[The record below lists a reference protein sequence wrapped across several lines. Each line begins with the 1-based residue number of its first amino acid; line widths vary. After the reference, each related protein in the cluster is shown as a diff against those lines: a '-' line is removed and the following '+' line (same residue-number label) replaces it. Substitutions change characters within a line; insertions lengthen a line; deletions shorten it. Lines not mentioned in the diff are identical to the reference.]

1 MRKCILALALA
12 FALLLSVPVSAAWS
26 GLPRTGAAYA
36 GQLSDVTKDSPF
48 YENIAALWE
57 YGLTVGKADG
67 SFGVKDNLTVGQ
79 TVIFA
84 GRLRSLYQ
92 TGDPEKGPA
101 AFRSGVQAAY
111 EPYLLYLQ
119 GLKALGDEL
128 SGTYAQ
134 AATRAMAA
142 HILASALPEE
152 ALAPTYGTLVAECY
166 ATGRFI
172 PDVTEYTE
180 YQQDILR
187 LYRAGV
193 VKGSDARGRYY
204 PASPISRGAAAA
216 ILTRLAD
223 PALRSAPAWQLHSA
237 AGTTLADL
245 VPGEPRTVLWPESRE
260 DLQDAIFRAMQQ
272 GKDSVT
278 LRYPRFTQKDAAPL
292 LEDALAIVRLLPEQ
306 SYNYVTCSYTL
317 GSSARVT
324 LTFTALDL
332 SRADTQTLRSETLAS
347 AIAVHDRLWNSG
359 TLREDMSE
367 TEKARALFDWVCANC
382 RYDSSGVRSDRSR
395 SHMAWGVFRRGAA
408 VCDGYTAAY
417 NLLLRLEGIQCQSFR
432 NDDHMWTAAVLDGRS
447 VHIDVTWGDQD
458 SGPDYRCFAMTEQES
473 YAMHP
478 W

>member
-1 MRKCILALALA
+1 MRKRVLALALA
-12 FALLLSVPVSAAWS
+12 LTLLLSVPVSAAWS

-36 GQLSDVTKDSPF
+36 DQLSDVTKDSPF

-119 GLKALGDEL
+119 SLKALGSEL
-128 SGTYAQ
+128 FGTYPQ

-193 VKGSDARGRYY
+193 VKGSDAQGRYY
-204 PASPISRGAAAA
+204 PASPISRGAMAA

-223 PALRSAPAWQLHSA
+223 PSLRSAPDWKLHTAKGATLGGLIQGDPSFI
-237 AGTTLADL
+237 AGPETAEELRSSILNTL
-245 VPGEPRTVLWPESRE
+245 R
-260 DLQDAIFRAMQQ
+260 Q
-272 GKDSVT
+272 GKNRLTLRFDRSLSDADIDWLLEESVT
-278 LRYPRFTQKDAAPL
+278 A
-292 LEDALAIVRLLPEQ
+292 VRLRPEQ
-306 SYNYVTCSYTL
+306 CYNGVSCSYSPGGRSVDL
-317 GSSARVT
+317 R
-324 LTFTALDL
+324 FTALDL
-332 SRADTQTLRSETLAS
+332 SESEAAKLRAEFLADG
-347 AIAVHDRLWNSG
+347 IAVHDQLWASG
-359 TLREDMSE
+359 KLREGM
-367 TEKARALFDWVCANC
+367 TEKERALVLFDWICANC
-382 RYDSSGVRSDRSR
+382 AYDAGCDYDSR
-395 SHMAWGVFRRGAA
+395 SHTGWSVFRMGLA

-417 NLLLRLEGIQCQSFR
+417 NLLLGLEGIDCRSQV
-432 NDDHMWTAAVLDGRS
+432 NPDHMWTVATLDGTEY
-447 VHIDVTWGDQD
+447 HIDVTWGDQGYGAD
-458 SGPDYRCFAMTEQES
+458 HSCFAMTERES
-473 YAMHP
+473 YAMHA

>member
-1 MRKCILALALA
+1 MRKRVLALALA
-12 FALLLSVPVSAAWS
+12 LTLLLSVPVSAAWS

-36 GQLSDVTKDSPF
+36 DQLSDVTKDSPF

-119 GLKALGDEL
+119 SLKALGSEL
-128 SGTYAQ
+128 FGTYPQ

-187 LYRAGV
+187 LYRAG
-193 VKGSDARGRYY
+193 
-204 PASPISRGAAAA
+204 
-216 ILTRLAD
+216 
-223 PALRSAPAWQLHSA
+223 W
-237 AGTTLADL
+237 
-245 VPGEPRTVLWPESRE
+245 
-260 DLQDAIFRAMQQ
+260 
-272 GKDSVT
+272 
-278 LRYPRFTQKDAAPL
+278 
-292 LEDALAIVRLLPEQ
+292 
-306 SYNYVTCSYTL
+306 
-317 GSSARVT
+317 
-324 LTFTALDL
+324 
-332 SRADTQTLRSETLAS
+332 
-347 AIAVHDRLWNSG
+347 
-359 TLREDMSE
+359 
-367 TEKARALFDWVCANC
+367 
-382 RYDSSGVRSDRSR
+382 
-395 SHMAWGVFRRGAA
+395 
-408 VCDGYTAAY
+408 
-417 NLLLRLEGIQCQSFR
+417 
-432 NDDHMWTAAVLDGRS
+432 
-447 VHIDVTWGDQD
+447 
-458 SGPDYRCFAMTEQES
+458 
-473 YAMHP
+473 
-478 W
+478 

>member
-1 MRKCILALALA
+1 MRKRVLALALA
-12 FALLLSVPVSAAWS
+12 LTLLLSVPVSAAWS

-36 GQLSDVTKDSPF
+36 GQFSDVAKGSPF

-101 AFRSGVQAAY
+101 AFRSGIQAAY

-119 GLKALGDEL
+119 SLNALGSEL
-128 SGTYAQ
+128 FGTYPQ

-180 YQQDILR
+180 YQSDILR

-193 VKGSDARGRYY
+193 VKGSDAQGRYC
-204 PASPISRGAAAA
+204 PGAPISRGAMAA

-223 PALRSAPAWQLHSA
+223 PSLRSAPDWKLHSA
-237 AGTTLADL
+237 KGATLGGLIQGDHPFVAGPETAEELRSSILNTL
-245 VPGEPRTVLWPESRE
+245 
-260 DLQDAIFRAMQQ
+260 QQ
-272 GKDSVT
+272 GKDHLT
-278 LRYPRFTQKDAAPL
+278 LRFDRSLTEAKIDWL
-292 LEDALAIVRLLPEQ
+292 LEESVKAVRLRPEQ
-306 SYNYVTCSYTL
+306 CYNGVTCSYTPGGRTVDL
-317 GSSARVT
+317 R
-324 LTFTALDL
+324 FTALDL
-332 SRADTQTLRSETLAS
+332 SETETAKLRAEFLADG
-347 AIAVHDRLWNSG
+347 IAVHDRLWAEG
-359 TLREDMSE
+359 RLREDM
-367 TEKARALFDWVCANC
+367 TEKERALVLFDWLCANC
-382 RYDSSGVRSDRSR
+382 RYDAGCDYDSR
-395 SHMAWGVFRRGAA
+395 SHTGWSVFRKGLA

-417 NLLLRLEGIQCQSFR
+417 DLLLSLEGIGCESR
-432 NDDHMWTAAVLDGRS
+432 VNPSHMWTVAALDGIEY
-447 VHIDVTWGDQD
+447 HIDPTWGDQN
-458 SGPDYRCFAMTEQES
+458 SGPDHRCFAMTEKES
-473 YAMHP
+473 YALHA

>member
-1 MRKCILALALA
+1 MRTRILALALA
-12 FALLLSVPVSAAWS
+12 LTLLLSVPVSAAWS

-36 GQLSDVTKDSPF
+36 GQLSDVAKDSPF

-119 GLKALGDEL
+119 SLKALGNEL
-128 SGTYAQ
+128 FGAYPQ

-193 VKGSDARGRYY
+193 VKGSDAQGRYY
-204 PASPISRGAAAA
+204 PYSPISRGAMAA

-223 PALRSAPAWQLHSA
+223 PSLRSAPDWVFYTAK
-237 AGTTLADL
+237 GTTLGGLIQGDPPFIA
-245 VPGEPRTVLWPESRE
+245 GPETAEELRS
-260 DLQDAIFRAMQQ
+260 AILNTLQQ
-272 GKDSVT
+272 GKDHLT
-278 LRYPRFTQKDAAPL
+278 LRFDRSLTEAKIDWL
-292 LEDALAIVRLLPEQ
+292 LGESVKAVRLRPEQ
-306 SYNYVTCSYTL
+306 CYNGVTCSYSPGGRTVDL
-317 GSSARVT
+317 R
-324 LTFTALDL
+324 FTALDL
-332 SRADTQTLRSETLAS
+332 SETETAKLRAEFLADG
-347 AIAVHDRLWNSG
+347 IAVHDRLWAEG
-359 TLREDMSE
+359 RLREDT
-367 TEKARALFDWVCANC
+367 TEKERALVLFDWLCANC
-382 RYDSSGVRSDRSR
+382 RYDAGCGDDSR
-395 SHMAWGVFRRGAA
+395 SHTGWSVFRKGLA

-417 NLLLRLEGIQCQSFR
+417 NLLLGLEGIDCESR
-432 NDDHMWTAAVLDGRS
+432 INPSHMWTVATLDGMEY
-447 VHIDVTWGDQD
+447 HIDPTWGDQS
-458 SGPDYRCFAMTEQES
+458 SGPDHRFFAMTEKES
-473 YAMHP
+473 YALHA